1 MLKMFTFNFDLLE
14 CFHNFPHSRVNIF
27 TVENLVSQNAKRRAY
42 ITIFIR
48 IISNVLWTFTNP
60 EAFSDEWTGSKATT
74 LMDSIAEIFRR
85 FPEFSRLNGRVG
97 DASHRHPQPGPRPAT
112 FNLSLD
118 PRLPTKLNRFT
129 YALPVFRHWCARE
142 PSIESRG
149 KSGRLQLKQ
158 LTYKLLMQWGVAF

>member
-1 MLKMFTFNFDLLE
+1 
-14 CFHNFPHSRVNIF
+14 
-27 TVENLVSQNAKRRAY
+27 
-42 ITIFIR
+42 
-48 IISNVLWTFTNP
+48 
-60 EAFSDEWTGSKATT
+60 
-74 LMDSIAEIFRR
+74 MDSIAEIFRR
-85 FPEFSRLNGRVG
+85 FPEFSRLNRRVG
-97 DASHRHPQPGPRPAT
+97 DASQPEPRPAT

-129 YALPVFRHWCARE
+129 YARRSFVFRHWCARE